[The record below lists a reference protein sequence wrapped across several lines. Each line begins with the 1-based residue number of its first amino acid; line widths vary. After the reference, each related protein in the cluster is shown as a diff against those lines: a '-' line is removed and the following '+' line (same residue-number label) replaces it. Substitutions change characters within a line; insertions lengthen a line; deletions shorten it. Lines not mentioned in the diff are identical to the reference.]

1 MGALFD
7 QDRFYMS
14 IAISIARMSAEWG
27 EVPVGCVIVQN
38 GRIIAMATNEIVQKS
53 HPLLHAERLALD
65 RAHLAQSGL
74 RLQNT
79 TLYATLEPCAM
90 CAGAILLARVERVV
104 IGAMDEKRGCTGS
117 VYQLLDD
124 PAFNHKAKLMVGVHK
139 EEASRMLSSFFL
151 ALRER
156 KKAQRAEFSVRLGIS
171 KEE

>member
-7 QDRFYMS
+7 QDRFFMS
-14 IAISIARMSAEWG
+14 IAIFLAQKSTALG
-27 EVPVGCVIVQN
+27 EVPVGCVIVKD
-38 GRIIAMATNEIVQKS
+38 GRIIAMATNEIVQNS
-53 HPLLHAERLALD
+53 HPLLHAECVALD
-65 RAHLAQSGL
+65 RAHRAQKVL
-74 RLQNT
+74 RMQNT

-124 PAFNHKAKLMVGVHK
+124 PAFNHKAKLTVGVHK

>member
-38 GRIIAMATNEIVQKS
+38 GRIIAMATNEIVQNS
-53 HPLLHAERLALD
+53 HPLLHAECVALD
-65 RAHLAQSGL
+65 RAHRAQKVL
-74 RLQNT
+74 RMQNT

-124 PAFNHKAKLMVGVHK
+124 PAFNHKVKLTVGVRK
-139 EEASRMLSSFFL
+139 EEASRMLSSFFFI
-151 ALRER
+151 LRER
-156 KKAQRAEFSVRLGIS
+156 KKVAKRKV
-171 KEE
+171 